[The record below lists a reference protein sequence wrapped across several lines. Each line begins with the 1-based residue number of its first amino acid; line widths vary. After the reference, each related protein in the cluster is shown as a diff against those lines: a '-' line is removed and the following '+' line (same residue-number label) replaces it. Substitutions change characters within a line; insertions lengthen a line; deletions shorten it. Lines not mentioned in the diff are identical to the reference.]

1 MRYHIQTAPIWDA
14 FKENDG
20 CPLCKLYA
28 LVEDRLVKQYTNE
41 AVMEPDYRV
50 RVNERG
56 FCARHLQK
64 LFDGKNKL
72 GVALQVNTRTEK
84 IINDIILADNPK
96 KAKKLSDKLNE
107 TLETCVICDE
117 VDEVM
122 ERYFYTVAQMF
133 DNEEEF
139 PKLLKENCGFCLP
152 HFTALLRYVSY
163 AGKSARDYATTIC
176 KLQKDTMRKDNSDLE
191 RFTRRFDYN
200 SSDKYS
206 SSTDDALEKSIK
218 RLKGN
223 LLD

>member
-14 FKENDG
+14 FSQNDG
-20 CPLCKLYA
+20 CPLCKLYEKT
-28 LVEDRLVKQYTNE
+28 EDRLIKQYTDE

-56 FCARHLQK
+56 FCARHLEK
-64 LFDGKNKL
+64 LFNGSNKL

-84 IINDIILADNPK
+84 IVNDIFIADNPK
-96 KAKKLSDKLNE
+96 KAKKLSDKLAS
-107 TLETCVICDE
+107 TLDTCVICDE
-117 VDEVM
+117 ADEIM
-122 ERYFYTVAQMF
+122 ERYLYTVAQMF
-133 DNEEEF
+133 TNETDF
-139 PKLLKENCGFCLP
+139 PKLLKNCGGFCLP
-152 HFTALLRYVSY
+152 HFVQLLRYVSY
-163 AGKSARDYATTIC
+163 AGKSASEYAKVIC

-218 RLKGN
+218 RLKGK
-223 LLD
+223 LID